1 MFMFQ
6 GYKID
11 LYEGVLV
18 LNMSISG
25 VQNWFVWGRRDYHC
39 NWWPFW

>member
-1 MFMFQ
+1 MLKYMFMFQ

-25 VQNWFVWGRRDYHC
+25 VQN
-39 NWWPFW
+39 